1 MASSIFHVE
10 KLRYYYRLITEN
22 DERPI
27 LRNAQKFGTRIPG
40 LWNVHENDTDFNME
54 NMRMF

>member
-10 KLRYYYRLITEN
+10 KLRYFYRHITEN

-40 LWNVHENDTDFNME
+40 L
-54 NMRMF
+54 